1 MTAFLKILL
10 AGLIMLA
17 VSASSQEVNFPGRD
31 SIFTGEIVVESNRVK
46 MTNSTA
52 PNKIQVM
59 ERLFLSSLNGS
70 SLPDALKLSD
80 AVYIKD
86 YGFNSGTKTIS
97 LNATQ
102 SEHTLILLNG
112 IRLNSSQNA
121 QVDLSLY
128 DLGNVER
135 IEISKGGSS
144 ALYGSE
150 AIGGVINI
158 ITKTGPALKP
168 FGFTLKA
175 GIGSY
180 GQRKLF
186 GRLSQ
191 GFRLKGNKSA
201 GYSISFSDDRAKN
214 DFDYYLKSGVNRV
227 LRNRENSDYNTQSFD
242 ADVTYSESDKIMLKL
257 FANYTHYERGVPGI
271 DIGYATGTARQ
282 IDKNI
287 FSGASFFRRIS
298 GALSMKS
305 NLGYRNAL
313 QKYFDPATFGFSTP
327 INSFY
332 RLNNISASNVFSF
345 VSEENY
351 SFDAGAEVS
360 FNNISSNETDEGS
373 QVQAAAFWAGKYE
386 KQFKR
391 SVTFTIYPTLRY
403 DHFSNIG
410 TKNVVTGKLGINIK
424 PFSEAELHFKSS
436 FGNNFSAPT
445 FNELYWKDIGNP
457 DLRPERSVSFDAGI
471 YYRLNLL
478 AENELEISYYNIN
491 TSDRIIWTPESAAI
505 WKPINVGKVKSE
517 GIDISLRSAF
527 TIFNRLTSQTTINYT
542 FGSAL
547 KKNEDY
553 PGDPSYNKQLIYLPK
568 EMVKAS
574 IMLNYLTTSKFLKFV
589 SFSLFYNYSTRRYT
603 NFENTEF
610 IPRYDV
616 LDGNIGLGFQKGDVE
631 FGLKFIANNL
641 FNESYSALP
650 GYPMPLRNFKMEL
663 NIKY

>member
-1 MTAFLKILL
+1 MRYYINILVLLITAVLCGELY
-10 AGLIMLA
+10 
-17 VSASSQEVNFPGRD
+17 SQSMD
-31 SIFTGEIVVESNRVK
+31 SVVTGEIVVESNRVR

-59 ERLFLSSLNGS
+59 DRLFLSSLNGT

-128 DLGNVER
+128 DLDNVER

-158 ITKTGPALKP
+158 ITKTNVPAAP

-175 GIGSY
+175 GLGSY
-180 GQRKLF
+180 GQKNIF
-186 GRLSQ
+186 GRFSQ
-191 GFRLKGNKSA
+191 GFRLKGTSTT
-201 GYSISFSDDRAKN
+201 GYSISFSDNRAKN
-214 DFDYYLKSGVNRV
+214 DFDYYLNSGVYKV

-242 ADVTYSESDKIMLKL
+242 ADVTYSESDKLMLKL
-257 FANYTHYERGVPGI
+257 FANYTHFERGVPGI

-287 FSGASFFRRIS
+287 FTGASLFRRVS
-298 GALSMKS
+298 GVLTMKS
-305 NLGYRNAL
+305 TLGYRNAL
-313 QKYFDPATFGFSTP
+313 QKYFDPATFGFSSP

-332 RLNNISASNVFSF
+332 RLNNYSASNVFSF
-345 VSEENY
+345 VPEENY

-360 FNNISSNETDEGS
+360 FSNITSNETDEGK
-373 QVQAAAFWAGKYE
+373 QVQAAAFWAAKFEFLRKG
-386 KQFKR
+386 
-391 SVTFTIYPTLRY
+391 SPVFTIYPTVRY
-403 DHFSNIG
+403 DHFSNIN
-410 TKNVVTGKLGINIK
+410 TKNVVTGKLGVNIK
-424 PFSEAELHFKSS
+424 PFAAADLHFKSS

-457 DLRPERSVSFDAGI
+457 KLKPERSISFDAGI
-471 YYRLNLL
+471 YYRLNLA
-478 AENELEISYYNIN
+478 AEHELEISYYNIN
-491 TSDRIIWTPESAAI
+491 TTDRILWTPESAAI
-505 WKPINVGKVKSE
+505 WKPINVGKVRSE
-517 GIDISLRSAF
+517 GIDVSLRSVF
-527 TIFNRLTSQTTINYT
+527 SLSKRLTTQTAINYT

-568 EMVKAS
+568 EMLKAS
-574 IMLNYLTTSKFLKFV
+574 IMLNYLTTSKFIKFV
-589 SFSLFYNYSTRRYT
+589 SFSLFYNFSTRRYT

-616 LDGNIGLGFQKGDVE
+616 LDGNIGLGFQAGDIEV
-631 FGLKFIANNL
+631 GLKFIANNL
-641 FNESYSALP
+641 LNESYSVLP
-650 GYPMPLRNFKMEL
+650 GYPMPLRNFKTEI

>member
-1 MTAFLKILL
+1 MKVFPKIFLFIIIIAALCCEIYS
-10 AGLIMLA
+10 GGM
-17 VSASSQEVNFPGRD
+17 D
-31 SIFTGEIVVESNRVK
+31 SVITGEIVVESNRVR

-59 ERLFLSSLNGS
+59 DEIFISSLNGS
-70 SLPDALKLSD
+70 SLPDALTISD

-128 DLGNVER
+128 DLDNIER

-158 ITKTGPALKP
+158 ITKNNASLRSMGFSLK
-168 FGFTLKA
+168 G

-180 GQRKLF
+180 GQKKIY

-191 GFRLKGNKSA
+191 GFNLKGNKSA

-242 ADVTYSESDKIMLKL
+242 ADVTYSESDKVILKL
-257 FANYTHYERGVPGI
+257 FANYTHFERGVPGI

-282 IDKNI
+282 IDKNV
-287 FSGASFFRRIS
+287 FSGGSFFRRIS
-298 GALSMKS
+298 GILSMKS
-305 NLGYRNAL
+305 TLGYRNAL

-332 RLNNISASNVFSF
+332 RLNNISASNVFSYAAQRNF
-345 VSEENY
+345 
-351 SFDAGAEVS
+351 SFDAGGEVS
-360 FNNISSNETDEGS
+360 FSNITSNETDEGS
-373 QVQAAAFWAGKYE
+373 QVQAAAFCAGKYE
-386 KQFKR
+386 KQFNN
-391 SVTFTIYPTLRY
+391 SMTFTLYPTLRY
-403 DHFSNIG
+403 DHFSNIND
-410 TKNVVTGKLGINIK
+410 KNVVTGKLGINIK
-424 PFSEAELHFKSS
+424 PIRSAELHIKSS

-457 DLRPERSVSFDAGI
+457 DLKPERSISFDAGI

-478 AENELEISYYNIN
+478 AKNELEISYYNIS
-491 TSDRIIWTPESAAI
+491 TSDRILWTPESATI

-517 GIDISLRSAF
+517 GVDISLRS
-527 TIFNRLTSQTTINYT
+527 IFAISKRLTSQTAINYT

-547 KKNEDY
+547 KKNQDF
-553 PGDPSYNKQLIYLPK
+553 PGDPSFNKQLIYLPK

-574 IMLNYLTTSKFLKFV
+574 VMLNYLTTSKFIKFV
-589 SFSLFYNYSTRRYT
+589 SFSLFYNFSTRRYT

-616 LDGNIGLGFQKGDVE
+616 LDGNIGLGFQQGDVE
-631 FGLKFIANNL
+631 LGLKFIANNI
-641 FNESYSALP
+641 FNENYSVLP

>member
-1 MTAFLKILL
+1 MRIFIKILL
-10 AGLIMLA
+10 FIVIA
-17 VSASSQEVNFPGRD
+17 VLCREVYSEGMD
-31 SIFTGEIVVESNRVK
+31 SVVTGEIVVESNRVK

-59 ERLFLSSLNGS
+59 DEIFISSLNGS

-112 IRLNSSQNA
+112 VRLNSSQNA

-128 DLGNVER
+128 DLDNIER

-158 ITKTGPALKP
+158 ITKTNPVLKP
-168 FGFTLKA
+168 IGLTLKA
-175 GIGSY
+175 GLGSY
-180 GQRKLF
+180 GQRKIY
-186 GRLSQ
+186 GRISQ
-191 GFRLKGNKSA
+191 GFKLKGNRTA

-214 DFDYYLKSGVNRV
+214 DFEYYLKSGVNRV

-242 ADVTYSESDKIMLKL
+242 ADVTYSENDKVMLKL
-257 FANYTHYERGVPGI
+257 FANYTHFERGVPGI

-287 FSGASFFRRIS
+287 FAGGSFFRRIS
-298 GALSMKS
+298 GVLSMKS
-305 NLGYRNAL
+305 TIGYRNAL

-332 RLNNISASNVFSF
+332 RLHNISASNVFSY
-345 VSEENY
+345 SAKENF

-360 FNNISSNETDEGS
+360 FNDISSNETDEGS
-373 QVQAAAFWAGKYE
+373 QVQAAVFWAGKYE
-386 KQFKR
+386 KQFNN
-391 SVTFTIYPTLRY
+391 SMAFTLYPTLRY
-403 DHFSNIG
+403 DHFSNIND
-410 TKNVVTGKLGINIK
+410 KNVVTGKLGINIK
-424 PFSEAELHFKSS
+424 PIPGAELHFKSS

-457 DLRPERSVSFDAGI
+457 DLKPERSLSFDAGI
-471 YYRLNLL
+471 YYRLNLM

-491 TSDRIIWTPESAAI
+491 TSDRILWTPESAAI

-517 GIDISLRSAF
+517 GVDISLRSVF
-527 TIFNRLTSQTTINYT
+527 TISNRLTSQTSINYT

-547 KKNEDY
+547 KKNQDY

-574 IMLNYLTTSKFLKFV
+574 IMLNYLTTSKFIKFV
-589 SFSLFYNYSTRRYT
+589 SFSLFYNFSTRRYT

-610 IPRYDV
+610 NPRYDV
-616 LDGNIGLGFQKGDVE
+616 LDGNIGLGFQQGDVE
-631 FGLKFIANNL
+631 FGLKFIANNI
-641 FNESYSALP
+641 FNESYSVLP

>member
-1 MTAFLKILL
+1 MRCYINILVLLITAVLCGELY
-10 AGLIMLA
+10 
-17 VSASSQEVNFPGRD
+17 SQGID
-31 SIFTGEIVVESNRVK
+31 SIVTGEIVVESNRIR

-59 ERLFLSSLNGS
+59 DGEFISSLNGT

-80 AVYIKD
+80 AVYVKD

-128 DLGNVER
+128 DLDNIER

-158 ITKTGPALKP
+158 ITKTNVPAAP

-175 GIGSY
+175 GLGSY
-180 GQRKLF
+180 GQKNFF
-186 GRLSQ
+186 GRFSQ
-191 GFRLKGNKSA
+191 GFRLKGVSTA
-201 GYSISFSDDRAKN
+201 GYSISFSDNRAKN
-214 DFDYYLKSGVNRV
+214 DFDYYLNSGVNKV

-242 ADVTYSESDKIMLKL
+242 ADLTFSESDKVMLKL
-257 FANYTHYERGVPGI
+257 SANYTHFERGVPGI

-282 IDKNI
+282 TDKNI
-287 FSGASFFRRIS
+287 FSGASLFRRIS
-298 GALSMKS
+298 RVLTMKS
-305 NLGYRNAL
+305 TLGYRNAL
-313 QKYFDPATFGFSTP
+313 QKYFDPATFGFSSP

-332 RLNNISASNVFSF
+332 RLNNYSASNVFSF
-345 VSEENY
+345 VPEKNY

-360 FNNISSNETDEGS
+360 FSNITSNETDEGK
-373 QVQAAAFWAGKYE
+373 QFQAAALWAGKFE
-386 KQFKR
+386 FLRKG
-391 SVTFTIYPTLRY
+391 SPVFTIYPTVRY
-403 DHFSNIG
+403 DHFSNIN
-410 TKNVVTGKLGINIK
+410 TKNVVTGKLGVNIK
-424 PFSEAELHFKSS
+424 PFAAADLHFKSS

-457 DLRPERSVSFDAGI
+457 DLKPERSISFDAGI
-471 YYRLNLL
+471 YYRLNLA
-478 AENELEISYYNIN
+478 AEHELEISYYNIN
-491 TSDRIIWTPESAAI
+491 TTDRILWTPESAAI
-505 WKPINVGKVKSE
+505 WKPINVGKVRSE
-517 GIDISLRSAF
+517 GIDVSLRSVFALAKK
-527 TIFNRLTSQTTINYT
+527 LTTQTAINYT
-542 FGSAL
+542 FGSAM

-568 EMVKAS
+568 EMLKAS
-574 IMLNYLTTSKFLKFV
+574 IMLNYLTTSKFIKFV
-589 SFSLFYNYSTRRYT
+589 SFSLFYNFSTRRYT

-616 LDGNIGLGFQKGDVE
+616 LDGNIGLGFQAGDIEV
-631 FGLKFIANNL
+631 GLKFIANNL
-641 FNESYSALP
+641 LNESYSVLP
-650 GYPMPLRNFKMEL
+650 GYPMPLRNFKTEI